1 MPLTIT
7 DSKTGAADLLEAK
20 KPIRA
25 VGKGGVETNEV
36 DRNSMGGTELMKYG
50 LHERLPGELL
60 DNFQIICSR
69 VREIDPKRIPILW
82 CHDLAGDTE
91 VSHLKNVSAEDTKFA
106 KLVFVS
112 HWQLQQY
119 RDYLG
124 VPYSKCAVLQN
135 AITPIPDHEKPNDVI
150 NLCYFTTPHRGLEIL
165 VPVFKHLHENNFKEI
180 SKPVHLHIH
189 SSYEVYGWKQRDDQF
204 KELFDQCLELPNVHY
219 YGYTKHDDLLKEIEK
234 YHILAFPSVWP
245 ETSCLQ
251 LLEAMSAKMLCVHSS
266 LAGLP
271 ETAANWTLMYPMDE
285 DMNRHAN
292 VFADMLFSGV
302 RAIDTGYIND
312 RLEMQKR
319 YIDGFYNWD
328 VRAMQ
333 WNQMLTSILEQGFE
347 HK

>member
-1 MPLTIT
+1 M
-7 DSKTGAADLLEAK
+7 
-20 KPIRA
+20 
-25 VGKGGVETNEV
+25 
-36 DRNSMGGTELMKYG
+36 
-50 LHERLPGELL
+50 
-60 DNFQIICSR
+60 
-69 VREIDPKRIPILW
+69 
-82 CHDLAGDTE
+82 
-91 VSHLKNVSAEDTKFA
+91 
-106 KLVFVS
+106 
-112 HWQLQQY
+112 
-119 RDYLG
+119 
-124 VPYSKCAVLQN
+124 
-135 AITPIPDHEKPNDVI
+135 
-150 NLCYFTTPHRGLEIL
+150 
-165 VPVFKHLHENNFKEI
+165 
-180 SKPVHLHIH
+180 VHLHIH